1 MGETAVTHDPHTL
14 PDDLPVPVLSDAD
27 GVLEREL
34 GLPALDVTDVLRVY
48 RRVTLITN
56 DAVIEKVFYPVFP
69 PDENAEQVLTWLRH
83 RMSAA

>member
-1 MGETAVTHDPHTL
+1 MGETAVTHDPYTL